1 MIRLSALAVKTSN
14 AGKSC
19 THVLQTQ
26 CVLFIFIHAQ
36 QRNTVVERE
45 RAQAL
50 QLSDC
55 VQ

>member
-26 CVLFIFIHAQ
+26 CVFIFIHAQ